1 MQFQSQADNSGVF
14 TEGNDSNLTGRYG
27 WVEGLVHRSYGIPAS
42 IEDLQNDMS
51 ATMMRR
57 QSPFDYMSTMEYEGS
72 IIWKIAGCSFI
83 ALAKKIIEPV
93 LWTCFQKWVLYQLF
107 VLSKRGTLNVLNGSK
122 LVLCIPKTVE
132 YLLGRYVE
140 LLTLNA
146 SSVTQLHS
154 NWEAF
159 RQYLI
164 SSGHVKDLKRFG
176 RLWITKPIL

>member
-72 IIWKIAGCSFI
+72 IIWKIASCSFI
-83 ALAKKIIEPV
+83 ALAKKNN
-93 LWTCFQKWVLYQLF
+93 
-107 VLSKRGTLNVLNGSK
+107 RAGTMNVL
-122 LVLCIPKTVE
+122 PKM
-132 YLLGRYVE
+132 
-140 LLTLNA
+140 
-146 SSVTQLHS
+146 SSLPVICF
-154 NWEAF
+154 E
-159 RQYLI
+159 
-164 SSGHVKDLKRFG
+164 
-176 RLWITKPIL
+176 